1 MGNTLCDWTKLLAFM
16 TLVKLFNFILFL
28 TFFHNT
34 LNGQKEL
41 RVGYINMEYIL
52 SNIEDFEV
60 ANKEFEYKIDQ
71 WKKEISKKET
81 QIKIK
86 REELEFEKDLIPN
99 QIYLKRSKEL
109 DYDFK
114 ELESYRNKRFG
125 PEGDWLIQEK
135 ILIQPIQDEVLAIV
149 QQIAE
154 KNKFDFIFDK
164 SSAVIMLYS
173 EKKYDI
179 SELVLRSILRQEKIE
194 NLEIAFDDERKKE
207 LEEKRNLVIEKNKK
221 RRDSISRLRELRKI
235 EIKRK
240 RDSLLNIKRK
250 IKT

>member
-1 MGNTLCDWTKLLAFM
+1 MIKI
-16 TLVKLFNFILFL
+16 KIFNFLLTLILICNL
-28 TFFHNT
+28 
-34 LNGQKEL
+34 LNAQKEL
-41 RVGYINMEYIL
+41 RVGYINMDYIL

-71 WKKEISKKET
+71 WKNEILKKET
-81 QIKIK
+81 EIKTK
-86 REELEFEKDLIPN
+86 TEELEFEKDLIPN

-109 DYDFK
+109 EYDFK
-114 ELESYRNKRFG
+114 ELDNYRNKRFG

-149 QQIAE
+149 QKIAD

-194 NLEIAFDDERKKE
+194 NLEIEFEDERKKE
-207 LEEKRNLVIEKNKK
+207 LEEKRKLAEQKNKK
-221 RRDSISRLRELRKI
+221 RRDSISKLRELRKI
-235 EIKRK
+235 EIKRR
-240 RDSLLNIKRK
+240 RDSLINAKRK

>member
-1 MGNTLCDWTKLLAFM
+1 M
-16 TLVKLFNFILFL
+16 TLVRLFNFILFL
-28 TFFHNT
+28 AFFHNI

-71 WKKEISKKET
+71 WKKEISNKENE
-81 QIKIK
+81 IKVK

-99 QIYLKRSKEL
+99 QIYLKRNKEL
-109 DYDFK
+109 DYDIE

-125 PEGDWLIQEK
+125 PRGDWLVQEK

>member
-1 MGNTLCDWTKLLAFM
+1 M
-16 TLVKLFNFILFL
+16 
-28 TFFHNT
+28 
-34 LNGQKEL
+34 
-41 RVGYINMEYIL
+41 
-52 SNIEDFEV
+52 
-60 ANKEFEYKIDQ
+60 
-71 WKKEISKKET
+71 
-81 QIKIK
+81 
-86 REELEFEKDLIPN
+86 IPN

-109 DYDFK
+109 DYDIE

-240 RDSLLNIKRK
+240 RDSLINIKRK

>member
-1 MGNTLCDWTKLLAFM
+1 M

-28 TFFHNT
+28 TLFHNI

-71 WKKEISKKET
+71 WKKEISNKENE
-81 QIKIK
+81 IKLK

-125 PEGDWLIQEK
+125 PEGDWLVQEK
-135 ILIQPIQDEVLAIV
+135 ILIQPIQDEVLSIV

-194 NLEIAFDDERKKE
+194 NLEIAFDDERKRE

>member
-1 MGNTLCDWTKLLAFM
+1 M
-16 TLVKLFNFILFL
+16 
-28 TFFHNT
+28 
-34 LNGQKEL
+34 
-41 RVGYINMEYIL
+41 
-52 SNIEDFEV
+52 
-60 ANKEFEYKIDQ
+60 
-71 WKKEISKKET
+71 
-81 QIKIK
+81 K
-86 REELEFEKDLIPN
+86 RN
-99 QIYLKRSKEL
+99 KEL
-109 DYDFK
+109 DYDIE

-125 PEGDWLIQEK
+125 PEGDWLVQEK

-194 NLEIAFDDERKKE
+194 NLEIAFDERKKE
-207 LEEKRNLVIEKNKK
+207 LEQKRNLVIEKNKK

>member
-1 MGNTLCDWTKLLAFM
+1 MIKI
-16 TLVKLFNFILFL
+16 KLFNFLLYF
-28 TFFHNT
+28 T
-34 LNGQKEL
+34 LICNLLNAQKEL
-41 RVGYINMEYIL
+41 RVGYINMDYIL

-71 WKKEISKKET
+71 WKNEILKKET
-81 QIKIK
+81 EIKTK

-109 DYDFK
+109 EYDFK
-114 ELESYRNKRFG
+114 ELDNYRNKRFG

-149 QQIAE
+149 QKIAD

-194 NLEIAFDDERKKE
+194 NLEIEFEDERKKE
-207 LEEKRNLVIEKNKK
+207 LEEKRKLAEQKNKK

-240 RDSLLNIKRK
+240 RDSLISVKRK
-250 IKT
+250 IKI